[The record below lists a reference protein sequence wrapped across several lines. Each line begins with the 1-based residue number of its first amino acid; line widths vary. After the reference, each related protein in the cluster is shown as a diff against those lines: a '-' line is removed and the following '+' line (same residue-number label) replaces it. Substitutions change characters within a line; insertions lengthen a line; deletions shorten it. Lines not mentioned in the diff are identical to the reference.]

1 METNTSSPLS
11 TLPETG
17 AMNAT
22 GNPVS
27 PSLVN
32 LYRIT
37 KVLERLATHFVPGNR
52 SDAFEFFN
60 LCLSLSR
67 YFSLFT
73 FFLGFY
79 YFILLINC

>member
-1 METNTSSPLS
+1 METNTSTPLS
-11 TLPETG
+11 TLPESG
-17 AMNAT
+17 AMTAT
-22 GNPVS
+22 GNAVS

-73 FFLGFY
+73 FIFLSFECACV
-79 YFILLINC
+79 LV